1 MRGLKVPEY
10 IRKLA
15 VYVPG
20 KPIEEVQRELGLS
33 DIVKLASNENPLG
46 PSPKAVAAIEKA
58 LANLH
63 RYPDGSGYALRKV
76 LGARHGVDIDQIILG
91 AGSVEI
97 IEMLARAFVADG
109 DEVVYSQQSFISY
122 QLATDQ
128 VNGRA
133 VTPPTTPGRAH
144 DLPAMARAVT
154 DRTKLVYL
162 ANPCNPTGTY
172 FTRPELDRFLA
183 DVDDR
188 ALVAVDQ
195 AYQEY
200 VTRPDYPDAL
210 DDVKRGRNVMVLRTF
225 SKVYGLAGLRVGYG
239 IASQEVIVTVNRV
252 RSPFNTSSLGQVAA
266 LAALGDEEW
275 VRKSREHNRRELSF
289 LESELARRRVRFT
302 PSVTNFVLIEFERDA
317 KELFLEFQRRG
328 VIVRPVGGPGLVNCA
343 RVTVGTHPENERF
356 LAALDELVPAA
367 KGA

>member
-46 PSPKAVAAIEKA
+46 PSPKAVAAIESA
-58 LANLH
+58 LANVH
-63 RYPDGSGYALRKV
+63 RYPDGSGYALRK
-76 LGARHGVDIDQIILG
+76 LLAARHGVDIEQVILG

-109 DEVVYSQQSFISY
+109 DEAIYSQQSFVSY

-133 VTPPTTPGRAH
+133 VTPPATPGRAH
-144 DLPAMARAVT
+144 DLTAIAAAVT

-172 FTRPELDRFLA
+172 FTRREFDRFLA
-183 DVDDR
+183 EVDDR
-188 ALVAVDQ
+188 ALVVVDQ
-195 AYQEY
+195 AYHEY
-200 VTRPDYPDAL
+200 VERPDYPDAL
-210 DDVKRGRNVMVLRTF
+210 DDVKRGRNVIVLRTF

-239 IASQEVIVTVNRV
+239 MASQEVIATINRV

-266 LAALGDEEW
+266 IAALDDEPW
-275 VRKSREHNRRELSF
+275 VRRSREHNRRELAY
-289 LESELARRRVRFT
+289 LQGELGRRGVRFT
-302 PSVTNFVLIEFERDA
+302 PSVTNFVLIEFESDV
-317 KELFLEFQRRG
+317 KELFLEFQRHG
-328 VIVRPVGGPGLVNCA
+328 VIIRPIGGPGLVNCA

-356 LAALDELVPAA
+356 LAALDELIPTKAGV
-367 KGA
+367 